1 MGHCSRKDET
11 VERDKKRPT
20 KLNLAMRIEKAA
32 ESKTASLTKKKAL
45 IDSLCGS
52 LAWVDYSVDEYL
64 REKREE
70 VKRENGK

>member
-1 MGHCSRKDET
+1 MT
-11 VERDKKRPT
+11 ITAERNKKAKAKP
-20 KLNLAMRIEKAA
+20 KAA
-32 ESKTASLTKKKAL
+32 PQAEKKAKPKSNSQAEKRAL

-52 LAWVDYSVDEYL
+52 LSWVDYSVDEYL